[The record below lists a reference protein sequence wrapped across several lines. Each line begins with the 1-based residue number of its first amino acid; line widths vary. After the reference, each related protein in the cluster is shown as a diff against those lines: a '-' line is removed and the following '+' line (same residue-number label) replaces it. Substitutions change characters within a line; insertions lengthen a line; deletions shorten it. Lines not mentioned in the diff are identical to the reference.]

1 MASFPP
7 PPPPPPSP
15 PPPPQKQQTKRFR
28 DLYNNTESQISPR
41 VDTLNLHDHHTP
53 FMPPFQVEG
62 LARVPV
68 REENELDLQANF
80 GLESKKKSRKAQDFL
95 ENSNNNNSQISCVE
109 FLQAQP
115 VSTGLGLSL
124 EPTAAL
130 LRLVGDDLDRD
141 LQRQGAETDRYIK
154 FQGEQ
159 LRQTILEKVR
169 ATQLLAI
176 SYVENKVLQIL
187 KGKEAEVEGINKKN
201 VELNLLMR
209 RLSSEANAWQQR
221 AIFNEKVINTLKI
234 NLQKAYAQN
243 MGVKEVHGDSEVND
257 TASCSVSEMKK
268 LLTCKVCS
276 VNEVCMLLLPCKHL
290 CLCKECESK
299 LSTCPLCQSAKYKG
313 VEFHM

>member
-1 MASFPP
+1 M
-7 PPPPPPSP
+7 
-15 PPPPQKQQTKRFR
+15 
-28 DLYNNTESQISPR
+28 
-41 VDTLNLHDHHTP
+41 
-53 FMPPFQVEG
+53 
-62 LARVPV
+62 
-68 REENELDLQANF
+68 
-80 GLESKKKSRKAQDFL
+80 
-95 ENSNNNNSQISCVE
+95 
-109 FLQAQP
+109 
-115 VSTGLGLSL
+115 
-124 EPTAAL
+124 
-130 LRLVGDDLDRD
+130 
-141 LQRQGAETDRYIK
+141 
-154 FQGEQ
+154 
-159 LRQTILEKVR
+159 RQTILEKVR

-221 AIFNEKVINTLKI
+221 ANYNEKMISTLKI